1 MSLSRYIDLY
11 PVFYYGVSVSQ
22 YMNSIN
28 ATNNQGR
35 ARSQYLCCSRGTA
48 AAEKARLSS
57 SHGRKGA
64 QEKQRQNMYQRLCCT
79 AVIRHS
85 RPFYRK
91 RADGIFYLAD

>member
-1 MSLSRYIDLY
+1 MRLSAASSWGFLRHHTHVDVRQPSAL
-11 PVFYYGVSVSQ
+11 P
-22 YMNSIN
+22 
-28 ATNNQGR
+28 
-35 ARSQYLCCSRGTA
+35 RGTA

-79 AVIRHS
+79 AVS

-91 RADGIFYLAD
+91 RADGILRN